1 MFTSSEPV
9 ASYASVKQSAST
21 KSAGSDERLRCIAAN
36 TAALITAAL
45 PEDPELP
52 AVWPAYA
59 VLLPHARAR
68 MLLDDTPRM
77 AVFAQR
83 FGPGRCVLLEGGT
96 RIELD
101 RDRGS
106 GWPPGTRVLAG
117 DGHETAREAA

>member
-1 MFTSSEPV
+1 MALTDRIVLFGDRSPQGPGHAEVYGSGL
-9 ASYASVKQSAST
+9 SV
-21 KSAGSDERLRCIAAN
+21 LR
-36 TAALITAAL
+36 
-45 PEDPELP
+45 D
-52 AVWPAYA
+52 A

-117 DGHETAREAA
+117 DGHVTAREAA